1 MKTCCKVRAGL
12 AEEFCTAARL
22 YAESVVLLA
31 VSGITER
38 EYIRLRRLAKEAR
51 SRADAA
57 CVAYEEHVE
66 LHRCF
71 DASSTVQS
79 IAGNQR

>member
-1 MKTCCKVRAGL
+1 MRTCCKVRAGL
-12 AEEFCTAARL
+12 AEEFCTATRL

-31 VSGITER
+31 VSGMSER
-38 EYIRLRRLAKEAR
+38 EYIRVRRVAKEAQ
-51 SRADAA
+51 SRAEAA

-71 DASSTVQS
+71 DASCTVQS
-79 IAGNQR
+79 IASNQR